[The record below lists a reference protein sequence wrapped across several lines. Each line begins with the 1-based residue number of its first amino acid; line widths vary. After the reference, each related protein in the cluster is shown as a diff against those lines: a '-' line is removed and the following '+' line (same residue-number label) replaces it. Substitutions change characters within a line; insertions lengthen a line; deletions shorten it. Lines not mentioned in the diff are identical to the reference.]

1 MMKPF
6 RLLVATGAA
15 ALVAVSASASAQ
27 TFSGNEPTLQ
37 RIWRLGIDSSRVEWL
52 AQRLLDSLGP
62 RLTASPGMDR
72 AQDWMV
78 KMYSSWGIESRK
90 EQYGTWRSWRRGPS
104 HIDLIAPRVRTLE
117 GTMLG
122 YSPGTGGKAVE
133 AEPIVLPRFR
143 DSAQFRAWL
152 PQARGK
158 LVMISAAMPSCR
170 PTDDWDRNATPASA
184 ERMAAQKDSARRDWA
199 ARITATGR
207 GVALGGGSLGM
218 ALDSAGVA
226 GVISSRPKDS
236 RGAMEIFDT
245 YNSRTPTIA
254 LSCEDYG
261 LVYRLADNKMGPR
274 IRMSLESQSLGEKP
288 VFNVI
293 GTMKGSTKPN
303 EYVMMSAHFD
313 SWDGSSGATDNGT
326 GTLTMMEAM
335 RILKQVLPNPQRT
348 ILVGHWSSEENG
360 LVGSR
365 AWAEDH
371 QDIVKGMQGL
381 FNQDN
386 GTGRIQNLSGGGWPD
401 ANNHLLRWWDRLPR
415 EFQQQAPVTGNA
427 NVRPGIGVAGGGSDN
442 ASFACYGAPTFGLG
456 AAQWD
461 YSNFTWHT
469 DKDTYD
475 KVVFDDL
482 KGNATLT
489 AMLVYMASEDPEA
502 VKRDTT
508 IVSMTRALPPGI
520 SPLAGRGGGRGG
532 RGGNPD
538 EVIGRVVRSGDSVS
552 VVFTMPNTNAVAAAG
567 GDGRGGGRGG
577 GGRAGGG
584 ADSANA
590 RGGGA
595 GRGGGGDSTNAGRG
609 GGGRAGGGGNANP
622 SNMPAC
628 TTPRMP
634 LI

>member
-6 RLLVATGAA
+6 RLLLAATGAA
-15 ALVAVSASASAQ
+15 ALAAGVSAGASAQ
-27 TFSGNEPTLQ
+27 TFSGSEPALQ
-37 RIWRLGIDSSRVEWL
+37 RIWRMGIDSSRVEWL

-62 RLTASPGMDR
+62 RLTASPGMER

-78 KMYSSWGIESRK
+78 KMYASWGIESRK
-90 EQYGTWRSWRRGPS
+90 EQYGTWRAWRRGPS

-122 YSPGTGGKAVE
+122 YSPGTGGRPVE
-133 AEPIVLPRFR
+133 AEPIILPRFMKSPGVP
-143 DSAQFRAWL
+143 DSSGAQFRAWL

-158 LVMISAAMPSCR
+158 LVLVSAAMPSCR

-184 ERMAAQKDSARRDWA
+184 ARMAAQKDSARRDWV
-199 ARITATGR
+199 ARIAGTGR

-236 RGAMEIFDT
+236 RGAMEVFDT
-245 YNSRTPTIA
+245 YNSRSPTIA

-261 LVYRLADNKMGPR
+261 LVYRLAENRMGPR
-274 IRMSLESQSLGEKP
+274 IRMNLESQSLGEKP

-293 GTMKGSTKPN
+293 GTMKGTTKPN

-386 GTGRIQNLSGGGWPD
+386 GTGRIQNLSGSGWPD

-427 NVRPGIGVAGGGSDN
+427 NVRPGIGVGGGGSDN

-489 AMLVYMASEDPEA
+489 AMLVYMASEDPES

-538 EVIGRVVRSGDSVS
+538 EVIGRVVRNGDSVS
-552 VVFTMPNTNAVAAAG
+552 VVFTMPTATAAAAAG

-577 GGRAGGG
+577 
-584 ADSANA
+584 
-590 RGGGA
+590 
-595 GRGGGGDSTNAGRG
+595 RG
-609 GGGRAGGGGNANP
+609 GGGRAGGGGGGRAGDGVP
-622 SNMPAC
+622 RVLTEADCPKAAR
-628 TTPRMP
+628 TTRFR
-634 LI
+634 